1 MAVSYPRRYTPA
13 AVALASS
20 PVLRALRAASRKA
33 YERLVATETKNADE
47 LGNELTLLAE
57 TVHGMASDEKTTSI
71 SHEQVVF
78 PRPVVDLLRAEFVER
93 LKRDKS
99 RRLQPREIVAV
110 LSAMEEL
117 SAVAQ
122 PVTATVP
129 ATVKTTVTTTAKA
142 TVAATE
148 PARSNGFVEKL
159 ESSDASNA
167 VTEIA
172 HDMRSPLSAILFLVE
187 TLKTGQSGPVTP
199 VQERQLGLVY
209 GAALGLSGLASDIIE
224 ATRGNLMKGEK
235 PQPISI
241 AAIMQDVCNIVA
253 PVAEEKQLKLTQTY
267 AATDVRLGHATAL
280 HRVLLNLTNNALK
293 YTPKGSVAVGATEL
307 DWNRVEFWVE
317 DTGRGIPDHVIA
329 MLFSEFRPGTSGM
342 RFSSAGLGLVIC
354 RSLLAKMHSTL
365 RVDTAHDQGTRF
377 SFILDLPPA

>member
-33 YERLVATETKNADE
+33 YDRLVATETKDAEE
-47 LGNELTLLAE
+47 LGNELALLAE
-57 TVHGMASDEKTTSI
+57 TVHAMATDAKTAPISGEK
-71 SHEQVVF
+71 VVY
-78 PRPVVDLLRAEFVER
+78 PRELVDLLRGEFLER
-93 LKRDKS
+93 LKRDKA
-99 RRLQPREIVAV
+99 RRVEAREMVAV

-117 SAVAQ
+117 ASVAA
-122 PVTATVP
+122 PLRTATP
-129 ATVKTTVTTTAKA
+129 AST
-142 TVAATE
+142 
-148 PARSNGFVEKL
+148 GFVQKL
-159 ESSDASNA
+159 ESPDASNA
-167 VTEIA
+167 VLEIA

-187 TLKTGQSGPVTP
+187 TLKAGQSGPVTA

-224 ATRGNLMKGEK
+224 ATRGNLLNGEK

-241 AAIMQDVCNIVA
+241 AAIMQDVCAIVA

-267 AATDVRLGHATAL
+267 ATTDVRLGHAAAL

-293 YTPKGSVAVGATEL
+293 YTPRGSVAVGATEL

-329 MLFSEFRPGTSGM
+329 MLFSEFRPGSSGM

-354 RSLLAKMHSTL
+354 RSLLAKMNSTL
-365 RVDTAHDQGTRF
+365 RVDTAHEQGTRF

>member
-1 MAVSYPRRYTPA
+1 MAVSYPRRYTPT

-33 YERLVATETKNADE
+33 YERLAATDTKNVEE

-57 TVHGMASDEKTTSI
+57 TVHAMATDGKSASI
-71 SHEQVVF
+71 SLEQVVF
-78 PRPVVDLLRAEFVER
+78 PRPIVDLLRSEFVER
-93 LKRDKS
+93 LKRDKT
-99 RRLQPREIVAV
+99 RRVQSREIVAV

-117 SAVAQ
+117 TSVAR
-122 PVTATVP
+122 P
-129 ATVKTTVTTTAKA
+129 
-142 TVAATE
+142 VAAPAVE
-148 PARSNGFVEKL
+148 PSPAANGFVEKL

-187 TLKTGQSGPVTP
+187 TLRGGQSGPVTA

-224 ATRGNLMKGEK
+224 ATRGNLMNGEK

-241 AAIMQDVCNIVA
+241 AAIMQDICNIVA

-329 MLFSEFRPGTSGM
+329 MLFSEFRPGASGM

-354 RSLLAKMHSTL
+354 RSLLAKMNSTL

>member
-20 PVLRALRAASRKA
+20 PVLRALRTAARKA
-33 YERLVATETKNADE
+33 YEHLVATDSRNAEE
-47 LGNELTLLAE
+47 LGNELALLAE
-57 TVHGMASDEKTTSI
+57 TVHTMATDTKSASI
-71 SHEQVVF
+71 SPDHLVF
-78 PRPVVDLLRAEFVER
+78 PRSLVDLLRTEFIER
-93 LKRDKS
+93 LERDKS
-99 RRLQPREIVAV
+99 RRVGPREIIAV
-110 LSAMEEL
+110 LSALEEL
-117 SAVAQ
+117 TSITKESPVPVADLA
-122 PVTATVP
+122 PTPNT
-129 ATVKTTVTTTAKA
+129 
-142 TVAATE
+142 
-148 PARSNGFVEKL
+148 FVEKL

-187 TLKTGQSGPVTP
+187 TLRGGQSGPVTP

-224 ATRGNLMKGEK
+224 ATRGNLMNGEK

-253 PVAEEKQLKLTQTY
+253 PVAEEKQLELTQTY
-267 AATDVRLGHATAL
+267 AATDVRLGHAAAL

-329 MLFSEFRPGTSGM
+329 MLFSEFRPGASGM

-354 RSLLAKMHSTL
+354 RSLLAKMNSTL

>member
-1 MAVSYPRRYTPA
+1 MAVSYHKRYTPA

-33 YERLVATETKNADE
+33 FERLVATDTKNADE
-47 LGNELTLLAE
+47 VGNELALLAE
-57 TVHGMASDEKTTSI
+57 TVHAMATDVKTASI
-71 SHEQVVF
+71 AAEHVVY
-78 PRPVVDLLRAEFVER
+78 PRALVDLLRSEFIER

-99 RRLQPREIVAV
+99 RRVQPKEIVAV

-117 SAVAQ
+117 TSVAK
-122 PVTATVP
+122 PLPKPTVVQ
-129 ATVKTTVTTTAKA
+129 TQF
-142 TVAATE
+142 VA
-148 PARSNGFVEKL
+148 PNGFVEKL

-167 VTEIA
+167 VLEIA

-187 TLKTGQSGPVTP
+187 TLRTGQSGPVTA

-224 ATRGNLMKGEK
+224 ATRGNLMANEK
-235 PQPISI
+235 PQPLSI
-241 AAIMQDVCNIVA
+241 ATTIQDVCNIVA
-253 PVAEEKQLKLTQTY
+253 PVAEEKQLQLTQTY
-267 AATDVRLGHATAL
+267 PPTDVRLGYVTAL

-293 YTPKGSVAVGATEL
+293 YTPKGQVAVGATEL

-329 MLFSEFRPGTSGM
+329 MLFSEFRPGASGM

-354 RSLLAKMHSTL
+354 RSLLAKMNSTL
-365 RVDTAHDQGTRF
+365 RVDTAHEQGTRF